1 MRNLLLLGAAF
12 AFTSGCVIYE
22 SESCGWDDDGS
33 CPFDD
38 DLQPGD
44 DWTDTDGDGIPDDD
58 RDDLTLAFYPAAA
71 EQGEVFLASITVADG
86 EADLTEVSGLHLYG
100 PAEVLV
106 WGARPG
112 EITAT
117 LAVPEDAAIAEVDV
131 VVEFEDGT
139 AELLPAALSI
149 YPKDSGN
156 SAGDWA
162 DGAPSGEGDCE

>member
-1 MRNLLLLGAAF
+1 MRNLLLLGVTF

-22 SESCGWDDDGS
+22 SETCAWDEDAG
-33 CPFDD
+33 CAFDD
-38 DLQPGD
+38 DFGPGD
-44 DWTDTDGDGIPDDD
+44 DWADEDGDGVPDED
-58 RDDLTLAFYPAAA
+58 RDDLTLSFYPAAA
-71 EQGEVFLASITVADG
+71 EQGEVFLASIIVADG
-86 EADLTEVSGLHLYG
+86 EADLTTVSGLHIYG

-117 LAVPEDAAIAEVDV
+117 LAVPEDAPTTEVDV

-162 DGAPSGEGDCE
+162 DGAPVGDGDCE